1 MTSLKGRLRSP
12 VFSFITVPIF
22 VVLYTFTG
30 VTALITW
37 PFAFSRQ
44 KRTVRKIIRFWS
56 FSIFFL
62 MGKRLKV
69 KGIENIEPGKKY
81 ILLAN
86 HASLFDITAI
96 LAFYPGIS
104 WFGREH
110 LLRVPVFGH
119 ILKMID
125 YIPMSRAD
133 VKNTR
138 RMLDQLVKKSEGH
151 SIAMFP
157 EGTRTPSGEISNFRR
172 GFIHVIRSTDL
183 EVLPVT
189 LNGFH
194 SLKPKNRFWIDFG
207 SRINVIIHPPIPNES
222 LKQQTDL
229 EIVHTVRTIIQSA
242 YQQQHKH

>member
-1 MTSLKGRLRSP
+1 
-12 VFSFITVPIF
+12 
-22 VVLYTFTG
+22 
-30 VTALITW
+30 
-37 PFAFSRQ
+37 
-44 KRTVRKIIRFWS
+44 
-56 FSIFFL
+56 

-69 KGIENIEPGKKY
+69 VGIENIEPGKKY
-81 ILLAN
+81 VLLAN

-157 EGTRTPSGEISNFRR
+157 EGTRTKTGEISNFRR

-194 SLKPKNRFWIDFG
+194 SFKPKNRFWIDFG
-207 SRINVIIHPPIPNES
+207 SRINVVIHPPIPNET
-222 LKQQTDL
+222 LKHQTDL